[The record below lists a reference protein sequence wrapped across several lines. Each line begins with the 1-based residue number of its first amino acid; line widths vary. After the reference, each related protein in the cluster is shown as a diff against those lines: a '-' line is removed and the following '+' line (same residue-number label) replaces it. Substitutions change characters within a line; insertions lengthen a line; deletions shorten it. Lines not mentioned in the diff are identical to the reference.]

1 MIRNINY
8 ELLGKTEL
16 TTDILLKF
24 EDNGINKEQYIAI
37 KDKLDNYSANIDG
50 VYDIKFEGQYDEIT
64 QNLLIGLIMSIPDI
78 RYPKDVKLEQIINDY
93 SYKFIQFYERTIQSF
108 NSKNKSEDQ

>member
-1 MIRNINY
+1 LIRNINY

-24 EDNGINKEQYIAI
+24 EDNGINKQQYIAI
-37 KDKLDNYSANIDG
+37 KEQLNNYSANIDST
-50 VYDIKFEGQYDEIT
+50 YDINFEAQYDEIT
-64 QNLLIGLIMSIPDI
+64 QNLLIGLIISIPDI
-78 RYPKDVKLEQIINDY
+78 RYPKDVKLEQIINDH

-108 NSKNKSEDQ
+108 NSKNKRQEQ